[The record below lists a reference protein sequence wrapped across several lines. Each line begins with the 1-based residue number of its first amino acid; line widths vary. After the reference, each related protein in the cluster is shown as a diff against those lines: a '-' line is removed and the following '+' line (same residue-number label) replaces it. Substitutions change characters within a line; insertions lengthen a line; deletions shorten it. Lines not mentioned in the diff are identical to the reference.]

1 MTGCNTIRAFTYDR
15 CEANL
20 GGIKNVWLANY
31 EENVAE
37 VAPSTSGEGE
47 NQILESAI
55 TGITLGETNSF
66 VKYPMRKNVASM
78 TSTLNNSTEGASYVT
93 TELAMVFSKMET
105 QKRLAIVALALGEAM
120 AIVEDSNGKFWFLGK
135 DAPLTATAGTG
146 ETGTAKG
153 DRNAYTVTLTDE
165 SLEFP
170 HEVSKNALETLGI
183 INTGGSTSGGSTSGE
198 STPTE

>member
-1 MTGCNTIRAFTYDR
+1 MAVCETIKAFTYDR

-20 GGIKNVWLANY
+20 GGIKNVWLADYN
-31 EENVAE
+31 ENAIAE
-37 VAPSTSGEGE
+37 NGLTEDGAISAFA
-47 NQILESAI
+47 ESV
-55 TGITLGETNSF
+55 TWT
-66 VKYPMRKNVASM
+66 KYPMRKNVASM

-93 TELAMVFSKMET
+93 TELAMVFSKMES
-105 QKRLAIVALALGEAM
+105 QKRIAIQSLALGECM
-120 AIVEDSNGKFWFLGK
+120 ALVEDSNGKLWFLGK

-170 HEVSKNALETLGI
+170 FEVSKELR
-183 INTGGSTSGGSTSGE
+183 
-198 STPTE
+198 PTE

>member
-1 MTGCNTIRAFTYDR
+1 MACNSIKQFTYDA
-15 CEANL
+15 CQANL

-31 EENVAE
+31 VEGAATISE
-37 VAPSTSGEGE
+37 SGETEGVVTAFAE
-47 NQILESAI
+47 GVEW
-55 TGITLGETNSF
+55 

-78 TSTLNNSTEGASYVT
+78 TSTLNASTEGATYVS

-120 AIVEDSNGKFWFLGK
+120 ALVEDSNGKIWFLGK

-170 HEVSKNALETLGI
+170 HEVSGELRPA
-183 INTGGSTSGGSTSGE
+183 STT
-198 STPTE
+198 TEG

>member
-1 MTGCNTIRAFTYDR
+1 MACETIKQFTYDS
-15 CEANL
+15 CQPNL
-20 GGIKNVWLANY
+20 GGIKTVWLANY
-31 EENVAE
+31 K
-37 VAPSTSGEGE
+37 EGAVDDKGLTE
-47 NQILESAI
+47 DGAISAFTEDI
-55 TGITLGETNSF
+55 SW
-66 VKYPMRKNVASM
+66 VKYPMRKGVASM

-105 QKRLAIVALALGEAM
+105 QKRIAVQALALGECM
-120 AIVEDSNGKFWFLGK
+120 ALVEDSNGKLWFLGK

-170 HEVSKNALETLGI
+170 MEVSSELR
-183 INTGGSTSGGSTSGE
+183 
-198 STPTE
+198 PTTEQA

>member
-1 MTGCNTIRAFTYDR
+1 MACNSIKEFTYDA
-15 CEANL
+15 CQANL

-31 EENVAE
+31 VEGAATISE
-37 VAPSTSGEGE
+37 SGETEGVVTAFADNVE
-47 NQILESAI
+47 W
-55 TGITLGETNSF
+55 

-78 TSTLNNSTEGASYVT
+78 TSTLNTSTEGATYVS

-120 AIVEDSNGKFWFLGK
+120 ALVEDSNGKLWFLGK

-170 HEVSKNALETLGI
+170 HEVSGELRP
-183 INTGGSTSGGSTSGE
+183 TSNEG
-198 STPTE
+198 